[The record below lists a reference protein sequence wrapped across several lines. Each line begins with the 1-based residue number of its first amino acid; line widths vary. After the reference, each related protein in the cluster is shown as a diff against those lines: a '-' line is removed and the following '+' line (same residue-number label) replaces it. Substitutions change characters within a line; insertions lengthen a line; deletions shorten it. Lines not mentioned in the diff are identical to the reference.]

1 MKKVLIY
8 IFIIIIG
15 ILIVFFYNNHLAK
28 ISSFPMY
35 KYFKF
40 GDSEYPRI
48 FCLILTHPDNINT
61 RTNAVFNAWATKC
74 DNYKFISVI
83 PEKWLNESN
92 VFITNET
99 KLNGFEF
106 EYQNISFLQPMNF
119 TLDRYNKLTEKM
131 YKTFM
136 YLYKNYNDY
145 DYYLKTDDDTFIFV
159 DNLRKFLKRQNRS
172 LPHTYGWDLS
182 CMGPYHSGG
191 NTIFDGSVF
200 CFKLPKLDVLF
211 MNFTFYFNL
220 NQQFIKVY
228 FP

>member
-1 MKKVLIY
+1 M
-8 IFIIIIG
+8 FD
-15 ILIVFFYNNHLAK
+15 F
-28 ISSFPMY
+28 
-35 KYFKF
+35 
-40 GDSEYPRI
+40 
-48 FCLILTHPDNINT
+48 NT
-61 RTNAVFNAWATKC
+61 WATKC

-119 TLDRYNKLTEKM
+119 TLDRYNTLTEKM

-159 DNLRKFLKRQNRS
+159 DNLRKFLKRQNLS
-172 LPHTYGWDLS
+172 LQASLS
-182 CMGPYHSGG
+182 SQSLLVTAM
-191 NTIFDGSVF
+191 
-200 CFKLPKLDVLF
+200 
-211 MNFTFYFNL
+211 L
-220 NQQFIKVY
+220 NRREKF
-228 FP
+228 